1 MLEEIKK
8 LQGIS
13 NDEFDNLINGYIEAS
28 SLDLKAI
35 GVADNKVDEDD
46 SLIHTAR
53 LTYVLSFLDVVNSE
67 MYANS
72 YRMQKDVLRHLTE
85 YKEDDK

>member
-13 NDEFDNLINGYIEAS
+13 HDDFDSIINGYIEAS

-35 GVADNKVDEDD
+35 GIASDKVDSDD

-53 LTYVLSFLDVVNSE
+53 LTYVLSFLDVPNSE

-72 YRMQKDVLRHLTE
+72 YRMQKDVLRHLSE
-85 YKEDDK
+85 YKESDE

>member
-13 NDEFDNLINGYIEAS
+13 HNEFDTIINGYIEAS
-28 SLDLKAI
+28 SLDLIAI
-35 GVADNKVDEDD
+35 GIASDKVDNND

-53 LTYVLSFLDVVNSE
+53 LTYVLSFLDVNNSE

-72 YRMQKDVLRHLTE
+72 YRMQKDVLRHLNE
-85 YKEDDK
+85 YKETNE